1 MFIHLGS
8 KPNVSF
14 KAEFYYVS
22 QVQEESRL
30 SPYFISTTTLE
41 LREAGVH
48 DTNFLLVR
56 YDARPSFIG
65 SIHCIFLF
73 FSFVPYFFFNRL

>member
-1 MFIHLGS
+1 MFIPLGS
-8 KPNVSF
+8 KPNLSF

-30 SPYFISTTTLE
+30 GPYFISTTTLE
-41 LREAGVH
+41 LREAEVH

-56 YDARPSFIG
+56 YDAKK
-65 SIHCIFLF
+65 
-73 FSFVPYFFFNRL
+73 